1 MREARKAAREPRRSK
16 FVPSTFAHTLSLSL
30 SPPLSLSLSLSL
42 FLRDISLQRGE
53 AFQPS
58 SHNLAER
65 SLGGAAGRAD
75 APQCQHGPV
84 VGKGGGRWDRV
95 SAPQWHVQRRPSC
108 GGLERAPPGHAD
120 GRLGPHCT
128 LPEKLVCGVQARS
141 RWRGQAATGRPNA
154 ETPGWS
160 VLAIRIR
167 PDGRVEKRGMDLQGG
182 VHASQFDLPL

>member
-16 FVPSTFAHTLSLSL
+16 FVPSTFAHTLSLPL
-30 SPPLSLSLSLSL
+30 SPSLPPSLSL
-42 FLRDISLQRGE
+42 RGISLQGE
-53 AFQPS
+53 KPS
-58 SHNLAER
+58 NQAPNNLAER

-108 GGLERAPPGHAD
+108 GGLERGPPGHAD

>member
-16 FVPSTFAHTLSLSL
+16 FVPSTFAHTLSL
-30 SPPLSLSLSLSL
+30 PPSLSLSLSLSVA
-42 FLRDISLQRGE
+42 SPCRG
-53 AFQPS
+53 
-58 SHNLAER
+58 R
-65 SLGGAAGRAD
+65 SLPTKLPQSRGTQPRGGAAGRAD

-84 VGKGGGRWDRV
+84 VGKGGGRWDRL

-108 GGLERAPPGHAD
+108 GGLERGPPGHAD

-160 VLAIRIR
+160 VLAIRTR

>member
-16 FVPSTFAHTLSLSL
+16 FVPSTFAHTLSL
-30 SPPLSLSLSLSL
+30 PPSLSLSLSLSL
-42 FLRDISLQRGE
+42 SPWHLPAGGE

-84 VGKGGGRWDRV
+84 VGKGGGRWDRL

-108 GGLERAPPGHAD
+108 GGLERGPPGHAD

-160 VLAIRIR
+160 VLAIRTR